1 MAITLNQ
8 LKDLGFKPF
17 KKESPFKKKYDTL
30 ILSLNKTD
38 YLYLGYNEYNKSV
51 NNKIVWKSFVDPE
64 TSKRISYVVTK
75 LGETGYTEM
84 KDFISRALTNAN
96 YKPTEEEQEYLNG
109 RDN

>member
-1 MAITLNQ
+1 MAITIQQ

-38 YLYLGYNEYNKSV
+38 YLYLGYNQYAKAI
-51 NNKIVWKSFVDPE
+51 NNKIIWKSFLQPE
-64 TSKRISYVVTK
+64 TNERISYVVTK
-75 LGETGYTEM
+75 IGDTGYVEM
-84 KDFISRALTNAN
+84 KEFIERALINAN

-109 RDN
+109 RDS

>member
-1 MAITLNQ
+1 MAITIEQ

-38 YLYLGYNEYNKSV
+38 YLYLGYNEYAKSV
-51 NNKIVWKSFVDPE
+51 NNKLIWKSFLQPE
-64 TSKRISYVVTK
+64 TKERISYVVNRI
-75 LGETGYTEM
+75 GEIGYSDM
-84 KDFISRALTNAN
+84 KDFITRALINAN
-96 YKPTEEEQEYLNG
+96 YKPSESEQEYLNG